1 MYYEEMDTEVKSV
14 FYKTKESFANLAS
27 ETQMPAFGLIAR
39 NLLDDEQYQK
49 FQKIRNKK
57 FKTESQLSA
66 FYQD

>member
-39 NLLDDEQYQK
+39 NLLDDESRP
-49 FQKIRNKK
+49 I
-57 FKTESQLSA
+57 EC
-66 FYQD
+66 DV